1 MAVFTRYKIITQE
14 SYESRGY
21 ISSALS
27 LHYEVKIIMKI
38 CEGFEIVNITDE
50 YLIVPVGKMA
60 EKFRGVVVINEAT
73 AFLLSNMK
81 TDTDIENLVS
91 LMVKNYDVEAE
102 RVCEDIEKIK
112 LKLINMGIIQE

>member
-27 LHYEVKIIMKI
+27 LHYEVMITMKI
-38 CEGFEIVNITDE
+38 HEGFEIVNITDE

-60 EKFRGVVVINEAT
+60 EKFRGVVAINEAT

-81 TDTDIENLVS
+81 NDTDIENLVS
-91 LMVKNYDVEAE
+91 LMVKNYDVEAN
-102 RVCEDIEKIK
+102 RVFEDIEKAK
-112 LKLINMGIIQE
+112 LKLLDMGIIQE